1 MSAKHFKPIYLT
13 ALAAAIAV
21 MPAASQQNKAPKTQ
35 VWIDLATHS
44 FAGMPDMG
52 GMGGLAMN
60 MFGGKRGNNTYG
72 ATRYGAAPGQYMDIA
87 LLNTL
92 KPGVPVEQSIPSGL
106 KLGKSLTL
114 LPYKETPTRPGEPG
128 TPEAGEIRDFKVR
141 ILIYWGCGSTIRKG
155 QPRVIEMSS
164 QDGKI
169 KASGAMQGRYI
180 PDRTAKIGP
189 GYVTW
194 PNEKN
199 RQNVS
204 NDASTIG
211 EHVMTGERIP
221 ESLKFQLE
229 NNQDFMPKI
238 SLRSAGNLDSGITW
252 NWQSISQAR
261 GYFMQ
266 AFGQQGDATVIWS
279 SAETADAGSGIID
292 YLPPT
297 TVDKWIKE
305 KVLLAPQ
312 VTSCAMPKGI
322 FEAAKGRNEGGSGGM
337 LRMVAFGPETH
348 FVYPPKPA
356 NPKTPWDPEWN
367 VRVRVKST
375 TMTPIGMDMSGMDE
389 QDDED
394 NNDGKPKKKKNLLK
408 NIFGG

>member
-1 MSAKHFKPIYLT
+1 MPKKNFRPIYLT
-13 ALAAAIAV
+13 ALATAIAV

-52 GMGGLAMN
+52 PLGGLAMG
-60 MFGGKRGNNTYG
+60 MFGGKRGSNTYG
-72 ATRYGAAPGQYMDIA
+72 LTRYGGSPGQYMDIA

-92 KPGVPVEQSIPSGL
+92 KPGVPVEQAIPSGL

-114 LPYKETPTRPGEPG
+114 LPYKETPERSGEPG
-128 TPEAGEIRDFKVR
+128 SPGEIRDFKVR

-164 QDGKI
+164 QDGKV

-238 SLRSAGNLDSGITW
+238 SLRGAGNLDSGITW

-292 YLPPT
+292 YLPPA

-305 KVLLAPQ
+305 RVLLGPE
-312 VTSCAMPKGI
+312 VKSCAMPQGI
-322 FEAAKGRNEGGSGGM
+322 FEASKGRNEGGSGGM

-348 FVYPPKPA
+348 FAYPPKPA

-389 QDDED
+389 QDEN

>member
-1 MSAKHFKPIYLT
+1 MSSKRLLIAMI
-13 ALAAAIAV
+13 AAIAV
-21 MPAASQQNKAPKTQ
+21 MPAASQQSKAPKTQ
-35 VWIDLATHS
+35 VWIDLATHG

-52 GMGGLAMN
+52 GMGGMAMN
-60 MFGGKRGNNTYG
+60 MFGGKKGNNSYG
-72 ATRYGAAPGQYMDIA
+72 ATRYGGSPGQYMDIA
-87 LLNTL
+87 LWNSV
-92 KPGVPVEQSIPSGL
+92 KPGMPVQQAIPSGL
-106 KLGKSLTL
+106 KLGKSLML
-114 LPYKETPTRPGEPG
+114 LPYKETPAREGEPG
-128 TPEAGEIRDFKVR
+128 TPGEIRDFKVR
-141 ILIYWGCGSTIRKG
+141 TLIYWGCGTSIRKG
-155 QPRVIEMSS
+155 QPRVIETGSA
-164 QDGKI
+164 DGRT

-180 PDRTAKIGP
+180 PDRTAKVGP

-199 RQNVS
+199 RQNVAS
-204 NDASTIG
+204 DASTIG
-211 EHVMTGERIP
+211 EHVMTGDGIP
-221 ESLKFQLE
+221 ASLKFQLE

-238 SLRSAGNLDSGITW
+238 NLRSNGNLDSGIVW
-252 NWQSISQAR
+252 NWQSISQAK

-266 AFGQQGDATVIWS
+266 AYGQQGDATVIWT

-292 YLPPT
+292 YLPPA
-297 TVDKWIKE
+297 TVDKWVKE

-322 FEAAKGRNEGGSGGM
+322 FEASKGRDESGSGGM

-375 TMTPIGMDMSGMDE
+375 TMTPIGMDMSGMDD
-389 QDDED
+389 QED
-394 NNDGKPKKKKNLLK
+394 SDDGKPKKKRNVLK
-408 NIFGG
+408 DIFGH

>member
-1 MSAKHFKPIYLT
+1 MPKKNFRPIYLT
-13 ALAAAIAV
+13 ALATAIAV

-52 GMGGLAMN
+52 PLGGLAMG
-60 MFGGKRGNNTYG
+60 MFGGKRGSNTYG
-72 ATRYGAAPGQYMDIA
+72 LTRYGGSPGQYMDIA

-92 KPGVPVEQSIPSGL
+92 KPGVPVEQAIPSGL

-114 LPYKETPTRPGEPG
+114 LPYKETPERSGEPG
-128 TPEAGEIRDFKVR
+128 SPGEIRDFKVR

-164 QDGKI
+164 QDGKV

-211 EHVMTGERIP
+211 EHMMTGERIP

-238 SLRSAGNLDSGITW
+238 SLRGAGNLDSGITW

-292 YLPPT
+292 YLPPA

-305 KVLLAPQ
+305 RVLLGPE
-312 VTSCAMPKGI
+312 VKSCAMPQGI
-322 FEAAKGRNEGGSGGM
+322 FEASKGRNEGGSGGM

-348 FVYPPKPA
+348 FAYPPKPA

-389 QDDED
+389 QDEN

>member
-1 MSAKHFKPIYLT
+1 MSIKHFKPVSLM
-13 ALAAAIAV
+13 AMVVVAAV
-21 MPAASQQNKAPKTQ
+21 TPAASQQNKIPKTQ
-35 VWIDLATHS
+35 VWIDLATNS

-52 GMGGLAMN
+52 PMGGLAMG
-60 MFGGKRGNNTYG
+60 MFGGKRGTNSYG
-72 ATRYGAAPGQYMDIA
+72 STRYSGSPGQYMDIA

-106 KLGKSLTL
+106 KLGKSLSL
-114 LPYKETPTRPGEPG
+114 LPYKETPTRTGEPG
-128 TPEAGEIRDFKVR
+128 SPGEIRDFKVR
-141 ILIYWGCGSTIRKG
+141 ILIYWGCGNTIRKG

-164 QDGKI
+164 QDGKL
-169 KASGAMQGRYI
+169 KASGAMQGRYA
-180 PDRTAKIGP
+180 PDRSAKIGP

-211 EHVMTGERIP
+211 EHVMTGEKIP

-238 SLRSAGNLDSGITW
+238 NLRSAGDLDSGITW

-292 YLPPT
+292 YLPPA

-305 KVLLAPQ
+305 RVLLGPE
-312 VTSCAMPKGI
+312 VKSCAMPKGI
-322 FEAAKGRNEGGSGGM
+322 FETSKGRDEGGSGGM

-367 VRVRVKST
+367 VRVRVKSST
-375 TMTPIGMDMSGMDE
+375 IFPIGMDMSGMDE
-389 QDDED
+389 QED
-394 NNDGKPKKKKNLLK
+394 GNDGKPKKKKSILK
-408 NIFGG
+408 GIFGG

>member
-1 MSAKHFKPIYLT
+1 MPTKHFKPVVLMAMVIV
-13 ALAAAIAV
+13 AV
-21 MPAASQQNKAPKTQ
+21 VTPAASQQNKIPKTQ
-35 VWIDLATHS
+35 VWIDLATNS

-52 GMGGLAMN
+52 PMNGLAMG
-60 MFGGKRGNNTYG
+60 MFGGKRGTNTYG
-72 ATRYGAAPGQYMDIA
+72 STRYGGSPGQYMDIA

-106 KLGKSLTL
+106 KLGKSLAL
-114 LPYKETPTRPGEPG
+114 LPYKETPARTGEPG
-128 TPEAGEIRDFKVR
+128 SPGEIRDFKVR

-164 QDGKI
+164 QDGKV
-169 KASGAMQGRYI
+169 KASGAMQGRYV
-180 PDRTAKIGP
+180 PDRTAQIGP

-211 EHVMTGERIP
+211 EHVMRGERIP

-238 SLRSAGNLDSGITW
+238 NLRSAGNLDNGITW

-292 YLPPT
+292 YLPPA

-322 FEAAKGRNEGGSGGM
+322 FEASKGRNEGGSGGM

-367 VRVRVKST
+367 VRVRVKSST
-375 TMTPIGMDMSGMDE
+375 IFPIGMDMSGMDE
-389 QDDED
+389 QED
-394 NNDGKPKKKKNLLK
+394 GNDGKPKKKRNILK
-408 NIFGG
+408 DVFGH

>member
-1 MSAKHFKPIYLT
+1 MSIKHFKPVSLMAMVVI
-13 ALAAAIAV
+13 AAV
-21 MPAASQQNKAPKTQ
+21 TPAASQQNKIPKTQ
-35 VWIDLATHS
+35 VWIDLATNS

-52 GMGGLAMN
+52 PMGGLAMG
-60 MFGGKRGNNTYG
+60 MFGGKRGTNSYG
-72 ATRYGAAPGQYMDIA
+72 STRYSGSPGQYMDIA

-106 KLGKSLTL
+106 KLGKSLSL
-114 LPYKETPTRPGEPG
+114 LPYKETPTRTGEPG
-128 TPEAGEIRDFKVR
+128 SPGEIRDFKVR
-141 ILIYWGCGSTIRKG
+141 ILIYWGCGNTIRKG

-164 QDGKI
+164 QDGKL
-169 KASGAMQGRYI
+169 KASGAMQGRYA
-180 PDRTAKIGP
+180 PDRSAKIGP

-211 EHVMTGERIP
+211 EHVMTGEKIP

-238 SLRSAGNLDSGITW
+238 NLRSAGDLDSGITW

-292 YLPPT
+292 YLPPA

-305 KVLLAPQ
+305 RVLLGPE
-312 VTSCAMPKGI
+312 VKSCAMPKGI
-322 FEAAKGRNEGGSGGM
+322 FETSKGRDEGGSGGM

-367 VRVRVKST
+367 VRVRVKSST
-375 TMTPIGMDMSGMDE
+375 IFPIGMDMSGMDE
-389 QDDED
+389 QED
-394 NNDGKPKKKKNLLK
+394 GNDGKPKKKKSILK
-408 NIFGG
+408 GIFGG